1 VPFTVFIIPVE
12 HVRGMAREQGT
23 TRREYLRLA
32 VVGGGA
38 NLAGCSDL
46 ESALGGDGNAST
58 DDGGGLFGTETATD
72 AGTEAGAGATPTPAE
87 VETETAAGRLDGGGS
102 GACTEPSGTPRELLP
117 PEAGPLTRESVR
129 DTQAG
134 VEGLESGV
142 SATYAAD
149 GEEYNVAIER
159 YGSEDQATRRFETVA
174 RLISSNSDGTAVGTR
189 AGSYVFFVG
198 GPPDREGRVREFA
211 AASPGISR
219 SCATDLELLA
229 EAEPATGTET
239 PTPEGGGSGPCAE
252 PTGAPEEVLASD
264 AERFARQTVDDVDAS
279 ADGFQSGAVS
289 RYAGPDG
296 EYIMAVE
303 LYESGNQAT
312 RRLRTLK
319 AALSQS
325 QGDLT
330 AVGTVA
336 GRYPV
341 FAFTPVGGESRLR
354 ELAATSPEVSQS
366 CAADGLDL
374 LVEP

>member
-1 VPFTVFIIPVE
+1 
-12 HVRGMAREQGT
+12 MAREQGT

-32 VVGGGA
+32 VVGGAAG
-38 NLAGCSDL
+38 LAGCSDL
-46 ESALGGDGNAST
+46 ESALGGGGNAST

-72 AGTEAGAGATPTPAE
+72 AGTGAEADATPTPAE
-87 VETETAAGRLDGGGS
+87 TETETATERPDGGGS

-117 PEAGPLTRESVR
+117 PEAGPLTRETVR

-142 SATYAAD
+142 SATYTAD
-149 GEEYNVAIER
+149 GEEYNIALER
-159 YGSEDQATRRFETVA
+159 YDDEDRATRRFDNA
-174 RLISSNSDGTAVGTR
+174 ASLISSTEEITAVGASIGR
-189 AGSYVFFVG
+189 YVVLVG
-198 GPPDREGRVREFA
+198 GPPGREGRIRELA
-211 AASPGISR
+211 AASPGVSR
-219 SCATDLELLA
+219 SCATELELLV
-229 EAEPATGTET
+229 EAEPAAETET

-252 PTGAPEEVLASD
+252 PTGAPEEVLAPD
-264 AERFARQTVDDVDAS
+264 TERFARQTVDDVDAS
-279 ADGFQSGAVS
+279 ADGFQSGAVG

-303 LYESGNQAT
+303 LYESGDQAT
-312 RRLRTLK
+312 RRLRTLE

-325 QGDLT
+325 QEDLT

-336 GRYPV
+336 GRYLV